1 MNHLLEVCVDSLES
15 ALAAQSGGADR
26 LELCA
31 NLLIGG
37 TSPSPALIEEV
48 LAAVTI
54 PVNVLLRPR
63 FGDFCFTD
71 AEKRILIRE
80 VETCRDLGVHG
91 VVLGALLPDGRL
103 DRDHLAQCIE
113 AGGPNLSHTL
123 HRAFDLCRDPF
134 EGLEDAVALGFDTI
148 LTSGQQ
154 AKAIEGAA
162 LLGRLVEKAAGR
174 IQILAGSGVG
184 PRLPGGAGPHRR
196 PAVPLLRQTPPPR
209 APWSSA
215 APASP
220 WACPWPTSISE
231 NTPTPPWWPRSRT
244 PFGPWTFNRQKRT
257 TSPPCRGPRKVC
269 LPRWTPSRKADFLYM
284 LA

>member
-37 TSPSPALIEEV
+37 TSPSPALIEVV

-184 PRLPGGAGPHRR
+184 PGCLEALARTGVRQFHFSAKR
-196 PAVPLLRQTPPPR
+196 PAESPMVFRRTGVPMGLPLADEYLREYADPTLVAQVKDTLR
-209 APWSSA
+209 A
-215 APASP
+215 
-220 WACPWPTSISE
+220 
-231 NTPTPPWWPRSRT
+231 
-244 PFGPWTFNRQKRT
+244 
-257 TSPPCRGPRKVC
+257 
-269 LPRWTPSRKADFLYM
+269 LDL
-284 LA
+284 